1 VTPRRILK
9 PTEKMPILFL
19 AMASSAM
26 VHMAPARGHMAPAR
40 TPPAIWRSAN
50 IRCASASTAELKR
63 QLLASAA
70 AFKAAQEARWEEE
83 KEEAKSSILNAESVA
98 NIQSDTKCTALREQT
113 IELINQLAA
122 ENPSGAPFADWKSAN
137 VPKGTGLDGTWELQ
151 FTTGADATFRK
162 TEKSGAA
169 KTYQEIDA
177 SKGMFVNCVDF
188 DSPDAKLKGFRV
200 YVAGKKLSDTEVQLK
215 FRAVKLLRRSR
226 LLKSV
231 VIPLPPSW
239 LLRGVAKLASRGKAK
254 LSDRGA
260 GFQMLYLDEDLRM
273 HKTFDGQ
280 YFVQS
285 RSGASATPP
294 GQ

>member
-1 VTPRRILK
+1 
-9 PTEKMPILFL
+9 M
-19 AMASSAM
+19 
-26 VHMAPARGHMAPAR
+26 
-40 TPPAIWRSAN
+40 
-50 IRCASASTAELKR
+50 
-63 QLLASAA
+63 
-70 AFKAAQEARWEEE
+70 
-83 KEEAKSSILNAESVA
+83 
-98 NIQSDTKCTALREQT
+98 
-113 IELINQLAA
+113 AA
-122 ENPSGAPFADWKSAN
+122 ENPTRAPFSDWRSADA
-137 VPKGTGLDGTWELQ
+137 PKGVGLDGTWELQ

-169 KTYQEIDA
+169 TTYQEIDA
-177 SKGMFVNCVDF
+177 VKGLFINCVDF

-200 YVAGKKLSDTEVQLK
+200 YVAGRKLSDTEVQLK

-239 LLRGVAKLASRGKAK
+239 LLRGIAKIASRGKAK

-260 GFQMLYLDEDLRM
+260 GFEMLYLDEDLRM

-285 RSGASATPP
+285 RSSAGAPP
-294 GQ
+294 APPSP